1 MFIYQRELKKNLK
14 SLIIWSIILGGLII
28 MTLSVYP
35 QFTKDQ
41 QTMNDL
47 LSAYPDSF
55 KEAFGMNR
63 LDIGTFLGFYGMQ
76 IHFMT
81 TLLGSIYTVML
92 ASNIIVKEEN
102 EKTIE
107 FLLSKP
113 ISRLRVIGE
122 KLLAIFTN
130 VLLLNT
136 VIVATSLIGFQFAD
150 EQISMLTFS
159 VIIFAT
165 ILLHLAFGA
174 VAFLLSAIMKKS
186 RTVTAV
192 SLGIVFISYL
202 FSVISGISKE
212 LEVLKHV
219 SLFKYVDAADLITEN
234 AIKPLYLVNMLAI
247 MLIGTLLTFVLYQK
261 KDIP

>member
-63 LDIGTFLGFYGMQ
+63 LDIGTLLGFYGMQ

-113 ISRLRVIGE
+113 ISRVRVIGE
-122 KLLAIFTN
+122 KLLAVFTN

-136 VIVATSLIGFQFAD
+136 VIVATSFIGFQFAD
-150 EQISMLTFS
+150 EQVFLNTFN
-159 VIIFAT
+159 IIILST
-165 ILLHLAFGA
+165 LLLHMTFGA
-174 VAFLLSAIMKKS
+174 VSFLLSAVMKKS
-186 RTVTAV
+186 RTATAV

-202 FSVISGISKE
+202 LSVISGISEE
-212 LEVLKHV
+212 LEVLKYV
-219 SLFKYVDAADLITEN
+219 SLFKYVDAADLIAEN
-234 AIKPLYLVNMLAI
+234 AIQPLYLVIMLAI
-247 MLIGTLLTFVLYQK
+247 MLLGSLLTFVVYQK
-261 KDIP
+261 KDIA